1 MKGFVRGLAAL
12 LAVVALSA
20 HAQDKTALT
29 TEREKASYMV
39 GMDVAN
45 SLAPAAQEIDMA
57 AFERAVRNAFEGK
70 KPLIDENT
78 ARETN
83 QQLMQR
89 LTSRNGQQPGATA
102 PLPAVSKENV
112 GLLIGADV
120 GRSLAP
126 VKDDIDLPVMLQA
139 IRTSFAK
146 GKLLLTDEEARTIGA
161 SFSQKQQA
169 RLEAAAQASS
179 KENTEKGAAF
189 LTENA
194 KQKGV
199 FTTKSGLQY
208 MILRQGSGMRPK
220 PGQSVKVEYRGTL
233 LDGTEF
239 DSTTGGQPRTFSLS
253 QVIAGWSEGLSMMPV
268 GGKYRFW
275 IPGNLAYGERGMP
288 PDIGPNA
295 TLVFDVEL
303 LGVE

>member
-1 MKGFVRGLAAL
+1 MKGFVRGLTAL
-12 LAVVALSA
+12 LAVAALAA
-20 HAQDKTALT
+20 HAQDKTALV
-29 TEREKASYMV
+29 TERDKASYMI

-45 SLAPAAQEIDMA
+45 SLQPASGEIDMA
-57 AFERAVRNAFEGK
+57 AFERAVKNAFEGK
-70 KPLIDENT
+70 KPLIDDAT
-78 ARETN
+78 ARATN
-83 QQLMQR
+83 QKLMER
-89 LTSRNGQQPGATA
+89 LTARNGQQPGATA
-102 PLPAVSKENV
+102 PLPDVSKENV

-126 VKDDIDLPVMLQA
+126 VKDEIDVPVMVQA

-146 GKLLLTDEEARTIGA
+146 GRLLLSDEEARAIGT

-169 RLEAAAQASS
+169 RLEAAAQASAKDNES
-179 KENTEKGAAF
+179 KGAAF
-189 LTENA
+189 LAQNA
-194 KQKGV
+194 KEKGV

-208 MILRQGSGMRPK
+208 MILRQGSGLRPK
-220 PGQSVKVEYRGTL
+220 PGQSVRVEYRGTL

-239 DSTTGGQPRTFSLS
+239 DSTAGGQPRTFSLS
-253 QVIAGWSEGLSMMPV
+253 QVIPGWSEGLAMMPI

-275 IPGNLAYGERGMP
+275 IPGSLAYGERGMP
-288 PDIGPNA
+288 PDIGPNS